1 MVVIAEIF
9 LSAFFTVLLE
19 KLASGYLFNL
29 PLPEGIYS
37 RLQTWTSKLEPIQ
50 AVLSEAEEKQ
60 ISAEAVNMWLQQL
73 QDLAYDLDDLLD
85 ELATEALRRKL
96 MMAQP
101 TQASNPSMLR
111 KLIPACCSTILT
123 PRAVQ
128 FDFNISSEIDN
139 ITERLQGL
147 LEKKSE
153 LNLMREHVGGT
164 SSRRTGDERPPSTS
178 LVDEYSGFYGREKDK
193 QAILAQMCLGSES
206 SSNRRFRVIPI
217 VGMGGIGKT
226 TLAQQ
231 IYNEVKNSFDLKA
244 WICVSDEFDELA
256 ITERIYKQISSESC
270 EFKDLEKV
278 QVKLREIISK
288 KKFLLILDDV
298 WNEKYGKWDV
308 LSRPFQA
315 GAPGSTVIVTT
326 RNVSVASIMR
336 SVPDYHLDQLENK
349 EICSILA
356 QHARGWQNF
365 DAHPGFKETG
375 EAIAKKCKGL
385 PLAAKSLARH
395 VAGRVCFI
403 RLEDKAESNVQHR
416 RVSLLKARHSSF
428 IRHEFD
434 GSQRFEAFSRV
445 RKLRTFLPLP
455 VFKTQTWRAFSLTNQ
470 VVNDLLPQL
479 HFLRVL
485 SLSGYNILQLP
496 NAIGNLKHLR
506 YLNLSGTRI
515 EQLPESVSELYNLQT
530 LLLRDCRSL
539 TKLPANTGNLI
550 NLRHLDVAGTKK
562 LQEMPL
568 GLCKMAS
575 LHTLSKIVLGGGLK
589 VNELRDLSNLR
600 GALSIIGLHSV
611 MDAQDAREANLT
623 CKQGLEKL
631 EMVWISDFDDSR
643 NEMIER
649 EVIELLK
656 PSTNLRI
663 LEVKHYGGV
672 EFPSWLGD
680 PSFSQL
686 AHISL
691 SDCRHCTSLPSLGHL
706 TSLKKLHISGIKG
719 VKTVGNELCGVG
731 WPHVGDAFPSLETLK
746 FVDMVSWEEWS
757 PNLSEDDATLRQV
770 FPRLRQLI
778 IDRCP
783 NLINISL
790 PRLPSILVL
799 EISQCQE
806 VLLTR
811 MVSVASATSTLK
823 IREISGLVQ
832 LHEQVTQFLGESL
845 EILVIE
851 ECNELVSL
859 WEGDHACHNLANL
872 REVTVRNCSG
882 LVSLVGEEGQE
893 LPPNLEKLD
902 IWSCDN
908 LEKLPNRLKSLKSL
922 KSLRIE
928 QCPRLVVIL
937 STSTEEEVQSNINDG
952 KAEDI
957 KIESFSQLEELK
969 IYGCPSL
976 AAFPLG
982 QRIPATLKRLNLFGN
997 CDKMEPDSE
1006 EMWLSKSAAPSPL
1019 LESISIHG
1027 WANLKF
1033 LPGCLSNFVH
1043 LTMLSLWSCPGLE
1056 SFPERGGFPPSL
1068 VRLWIG
1074 DCVNLKHLI
1083 PDGDDHHQMQ
1093 GLASLSDL
1101 KIRNC
1106 PNLEWLP
1113 RRCWPPNLKSLD
1125 IGGEIKGP
1133 SGGGGWVPLRLPA
1146 SLAWLQID
1154 GGGGAECWWYNSLE
1168 LPENNSLAELSVLNL
1183 KNEGECIPRGLLQS
1197 LTSLERLSILGCPKF
1212 RSLPR
1217 GLLPTLSSLQIW
1229 GCPLLQRRCSKEKRG
1244 YWPLIANIPKVELK
1258 D

>member
-1 MVVIAEIF
+1 MKKIKGGKTLEKCQ
-9 LSAFFTVLLE
+9 LSAFTKEQLEHFHTLLQSPHFRLS
-19 KLASGYLFNL
+19 LALSFLRNCNKQTDFSL
-29 PLPEGIYS
+29 PTSALICLEGEE
-37 RLQTWTSKLEPIQ
+37 RTSKLEPIQ

-60 ISAEAVNMWLQQL
+60 IAEKSVNMWLEQL

-85 ELATEALRRKL
+85 ELATEALRRNL

-298 WNEKYGKWDV
+298 WNDKYGKWDV

-356 QHARGWQNF
+356 HHARGWQNF

-434 GSQRFEAFSRV
+434 GSQRFEAFSR
-445 RKLRTFLPLP
+445 LP
-455 VFKTQTWRAFSLTNQ
+455 K
-470 VVNDLLPQL
+470 
-479 HFLRVL
+479 
-485 SLSGYNILQLP
+485 
-496 NAIGNLKHLR
+496 AIGNLKHLR
-506 YLNLSGTRI
+506 YLNLSGTQI

-550 NLRHLDVAGTKK
+550 NLRHLDVAGTEK

-589 VNELRDLSNLR
+589 VNELRGLSNLR

-623 CKQGLEKL
+623 CKQGLEEL
-631 EMVWISDFDDSR
+631 EMVWSSDFDDSR
-643 NEMIER
+643 NEMIEK
-649 EVIELLK
+649 EVTELLK
-656 PSTNLRI
+656 PSTNLRR
-663 LEVKHYGGV
+663 LGVKHYGGV

-706 TSLKKLHISGIKG
+706 TSLKKLHISGIEG

-731 WPHVGDAFPSLETLK
+731 WPHVGDAFPSLETLE

-757 PNLSEDDATLRQV
+757 TNLSEDDGNLRQV
-770 FPRLRQLI
+770 FPRLRELI

-799 EISQCQE
+799 NISQCQE

-811 MVSVASATSTLK
+811 MIYVASATRTLK

-832 LHEQVTQFLGESL
+832 LHERVTQFLGESL
-845 EILVIE
+845 EVLVIRK
-851 ECNELVSL
+851 CNELISL
-859 WEGDHACHNLANL
+859 WQGDHACHNLANL
-872 REVTVRNCSG
+872 REVELRACSG
-882 LVSLVGEEGQE
+882 LVEEPEISQIVE
-893 LPPNLEKLD
+893 
-902 IWSCDN
+902 
-908 LEKLPNRLKSLKSL
+908 NRA
-922 KSLRIE
+922 
-928 QCPRLVVIL
+928 CPRLVIL

-957 KIESFSQLEELK
+957 KIESFSQLEDLTV
-969 IYGCPSL
+969 GVCPSL

-982 QRIPATLKRLNLFGN
+982 QRIPATLKRLDLYVNS
-997 CDKMEPDSE
+997 DKMEPDSE
-1006 EMWLSKSAAPSPL
+1006 EMWVLVQLRAPHHVESMELSGPRVVS
-1019 LESISIHG
+1019 G
-1027 WANLKF
+1027 
-1033 LPGCLSNFVH
+1033 
-1043 LTMLSLWSCPGLE
+1043 
-1056 SFPERGGFPPSL
+1056 ERGLSPNL
-1068 VRLWIG
+1068 VRLEIG

-1093 GLASLSDL
+1093 GLASLAHLEDKQLPESRVASQTLLASQPKIARDL
-1101 KIRNC
+1101 
-1106 PNLEWLP
+1106 
-1113 RRCWPPNLKSLD
+1113 
-1125 IGGEIKGP
+1125 GGNHGT
-1133 SGGGGWVPLRLPA
+1133 SGGGGWGPQRLPA
-1146 SLAWLQID
+1146 SLAELVID
-1154 GGGGAECWWYNSLE
+1154 GGGVEWWWYNSLE
-1168 LPENNSLAELSVLNL
+1168 LPENNSLTSLYLRNL
-1183 KNEGECIPRGLLQS
+1183 KNVGECIPRGLLQS
-1197 LTSLERLSILGCPKF
+1197 LTSLEHLYISDCPKF

-1217 GLLPTLSSLQIW
+1217 GLLPTLSSLCIVS
-1229 GCPLLQRRCSKEKRG
+1229 CPLLERRCSKEKRD
-1244 YWPLIANIPKVELK
+1244 YWPLIANIPHVEIK
-1258 D
+1258 NSDPWI